1 MNGAKLGAIATTAL
15 TAMYVLLMGN
25 TAVQLLISGDLLAQA
40 IGALMMLFPVLAIW
54 LVIAEL
60 RFGSRLEKLSAQLQ
74 TEGAWPKFNLEMR
87 PSGRVVRASADAE
100 FQKYSDEVA
109 KDSQN
114 WRNWFALGLVYDA
127 AGDRRR
133 ARASMRKAIE
143 LANDSKAL

>member
-25 TAVQLLISGDLLAQA
+25 TAFALITASDLIAKA
-40 IGALMMLFPVLAIW
+40 IGALMMLFPLLAIW
-54 LVIAEL
+54 LVVAEL
-60 RFGSRLEKLSAQLQ
+60 RFGARLEKLSAQLMA
-74 TEGAWPKFNLEMR
+74 EEAWPKFNFEIR
-87 PSGRVVRASADAE
+87 PSGRVVRTSADAE
-100 FQKYSDEVA
+100 FERYRAILGKEPA
-109 KDSQN
+109 N

>member
-25 TAVQLLISGDLLAQA
+25 TAINLLQTNDLIAQA
-40 IGALMMLFPVLAIW
+40 IGGLMLTFPVLAIW

-60 RFGSRLEKLSAQLQ
+60 RFGSRLEKLSKQLLA
-74 TEGAWPKFNLEMR
+74 EEAWPKFNFEVR
-87 PSGRVVRASADAE
+87 PSGRVVRTSADAE
-100 FQKYSDEVA
+100 FAKYQLKVEQ
-109 KDSQN
+109 DSQN

-143 LANDSKAL
+143 LSNDSKAL

>member
-25 TAVQLLISGDLLAQA
+25 TAFALITSSDLIAQA
-40 IGALMMLFPVLAIW
+40 IGVLMMVFPGLAIW
-54 LVIAEL
+54 LVVSEL
-60 RFGSRLEKLSAQLQ
+60 RFGARLEKLSNQLLA
-74 TEGAWPKFNLEMR
+74 EEAWPKFNFDVR
-87 PSGRVVRASADAE
+87 PSGRVVRTSADAE
-100 FQKYSDEVA
+100 FEKYRQKVDEDPA
-109 KDSQN
+109 N

-143 LANDSKAL
+143 LANDPQTL

>member
-25 TAVQLLISGDLLAQA
+25 TALNLLQTNDLIAQT
-40 IGALMMLFPVLAIW
+40 IGGLMLTFPVLAIW

-60 RFGSRLEKLSAQLQ
+60 RFGSRLEKLSKQLLD
-74 TEGAWPKFNLEMR
+74 EEAWPKFNFEVR

-100 FQKYSDEVA
+100 FVKYQLKVE
-109 KDSQN
+109 KESQN

-143 LANDSKAL
+143 LSNDSKAL